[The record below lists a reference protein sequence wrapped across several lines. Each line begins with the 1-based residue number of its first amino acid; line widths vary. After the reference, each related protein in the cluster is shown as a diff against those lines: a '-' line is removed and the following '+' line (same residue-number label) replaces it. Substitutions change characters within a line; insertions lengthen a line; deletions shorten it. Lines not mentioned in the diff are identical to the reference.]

1 MELSYVKLV
10 FIIGI
15 LLPYTTC
22 LHLKGTWN
30 SEGFFL
36 FLAKFGFQKTTSPD
50 LDRTQG
56 YIFGNI
62 TTDSSLSMDLMLVV
76 VDSEYFIEFYTN
88 RTLPRKAACPRM
100 FNKIDTIAFD
110 VDCKPKGQQDFLRR
124 VPCPYNMLCP
134 DEDDPQNVV
143 PGYQFTYK
151 VRDTERPR
159 FWYVSIVACYRETV
173 QEPRCQWRYNRSQH
187 GIVAYD
193 IWMVNGDPSAKHLNP
208 FEHQFSFELHDVFEI
223 HLMAI
228 VLCSLLFLLWLYAFR
243 RQQHTLTKIFTV
255 SFLLEMVGISCSLLD
270 TTIFAFNGWGAE
282 WLGITGT
289 LVRVLSQC
297 LFMLFLLLIAKGW
310 EITTDKLSRN
320 TVLFTLWGIY
330 TVLNIVLFVWN
341 KTEVDI
347 ISNFDEWQTYSGYL
361 TLAFRLVIMMWF
373 LWELRQTFRSAVH
386 PDRLNFFQHF
396 GAFCLVWF
404 VYLPVLALIATQVSA
419 LWRFKTVLS
428 ISYAA
433 DVLAYAVLIHLFWP
447 SKSVLYMIKGE
458 VPLQTYDLEITGLLD
473 DIQETTLFARTTGK
487 SDEEEEGDELLGHVE
502 DKKSNGNISNGK
514 VNHVTLLGEPEETSL

>member
-36 FLAKFGFQKTTSPD
+36 FLAKFGFEKTTSPD

-124 VPCPYNMLCP
+124 VPCPFNMLCS

-159 FWYVSIVACYRETV
+159 YVHMMIYCM
-173 QEPRCQWRYNRSQH
+173 N
-187 GIVAYD
+187 
-193 IWMVNGDPSAKHLNP
+193 
-208 FEHQFSFELHDVFEI
+208 
-223 HLMAI
+223 
-228 VLCSLLFLLWLYAFR
+228 
-243 RQQHTLTKIFTV
+243 
-255 SFLLEMVGISCSLLD
+255 D
-270 TTIFAFNGWGAE
+270 TTIWSCINY
-282 WLGITGT
+282 
-289 LVRVLSQC
+289 
-297 LFMLFLLLIAKGW
+297 FLLTLWLIAG
-310 EITTDKLSRN
+310 
-320 TVLFTLWGIY
+320 
-330 TVLNIVLFVWN
+330 
-341 KTEVDI
+341 
-347 ISNFDEWQTYSGYL
+347 
-361 TLAFRLVIMMWF
+361 FRH
-373 LWELRQTFRSAVH
+373 T
-386 PDRLNFFQHF
+386 
-396 GAFCLVWF
+396 CLGF
-404 VYLPVLALIATQVSA
+404 
-419 LWRFKTVLS
+419 
-428 ISYAA
+428 
-433 DVLAYAVLIHLFWP
+433 
-447 SKSVLYMIKGE
+447 
-458 VPLQTYDLEITGLLD
+458 
-473 DIQETTLFARTTGK
+473 
-487 SDEEEEGDELLGHVE
+487 
-502 DKKSNGNISNGK
+502 
-514 VNHVTLLGEPEETSL
+514 